1 MEKEKILQ
9 LIQIVALVIM
19 LLAEILLGVIVLI
32 INMLPNEYVAILI
45 AALVAVAAGIALFMF
60 IKVKSNI
67 AQWRRITSGVLA
79 FVLACGCLVVTKLGW
94 DAYSFVNNV
103 TGDVSPTM
111 STYVLVLNENA
122 AKTLEDTK
130 DYKYGAIEGYDEEH
144 TQQLLNI
151 VKEKTGDK
159 IQLTYYKQA
168 SVMVDALYAGEMDAL
183 IMNGASISLLIEN
196 EAYADLLSKVRLLYT
211 HSLEGVKEE
220 DENKGEKTDLTQS
233 PFVFYISGSDT
244 RSKKLVVSRSDVNI
258 LAVVHPK
265 TKQIL
270 LVNTPRDYYVPNPAG
285 NGKLDKLT
293 HCGIYG
299 VSCSAKALADLYGI
313 NVDRYAKINFSG
325 FEALIDAI
333 GGITI
338 YSDYSFNTEEG
349 YIQKGENHLD
359 GKHALA
365 FARERYNVSGGDNT
379 RGQNQM
385 KVIKAVV
392 EKLSGSSALITGY
405 ADILKSLEGMLDTD
419 LTSEQISA
427 LVKMQLTDNAPWDI
441 QSFAVTGKG
450 AYGETYSAPG
460 EELYVMHPN
469 ELTVEQAKHLIK
481 KVMDGE
487 LLTDKDLVMWKAES

>member
-9 LIQIVALVIM
+9 LIQIVSLVIM
-19 LLAEILLGVIVLI
+19 LLAEVLLSVIVLT
-32 INMLPNEYVAILI
+32 INMLPGEYVAVLLLVLI
-45 AALVAVAAGIALFMF
+45 AVALYVALFMF
-60 IKVKSNI
+60 IKVKFGI
-67 AQWRRITSGVLA
+67 AQWRRIVSAVLA
-79 FVLACGCLVVTKLGW
+79 FAIACGCLVITKLGW

-103 TGDVSPTM
+103 TGDASGTRN
-111 STYVLVLNENA
+111 TYVLVLNEDP

-130 DYKYGAIEGYDEEH
+130 NYTYGAIESYDVEH
-144 TQQLLNI
+144 TQQMLTI
-151 VKEKTGDK
+151 VKEKTEDS
-159 IQLTYYKQA
+159 IQLTYFKQA
-168 SVMVDALYAGEMDAL
+168 SVMVDALYAKEVDAL
-183 IMNGASISLLIEN
+183 IMNGASISLLVEN
-196 EAYADLLSKVRLLYT
+196 NSYADLLSRVRMLHTLAF
-211 HSLEGVKEE
+211 EDEDKNEE
-220 DENKGEKTDLTQS
+220 DKTDVTKS

-258 LAVVHPK
+258 LAVVNPK

-293 HCGIYG
+293 HCGNYG
-299 VSCSAKALADLYGI
+299 VDCSAKAMGALYGAE
-313 NVDRYAKINFSG
+313 VDYYAKINFTG

-333 GGITI
+333 DGVTI
-338 YSDYSFNTEEG
+338 YSDSSFSTYEG
-349 YIQKGENHLD
+349 YIQKGENILN
-359 GKHALA
+359 GKQALA

-392 EKLSGSSALITGY
+392 DKLSGSSKLITNY
-405 ADILKSLEGMLDTD
+405 ADILKSLEGMFEISF
-419 LTSEQISA
+419 TSDQISA
-427 LVKMQLTDNAPWDI
+427 LVKMQLKDMSSWDV

-469 ELTVEQAKHLIK
+469 EDTVNFAKGLIQ
-481 KVMDGE
+481 KVMNGE
-487 LLTDKDLVMWKAES
+487 KLTAEDVVMPKAES